1 MRRALPVL
9 ACIVRMPA
17 VFLHPAHN
25 PSTVHV
31 CPISCGCI
39 LSSHMCC
46 KRQSHACLPSYL
58 PPTYLP
64 APNRDLDEAAL
75 SRFARRIY
83 VPLPDKDTRAQL
95 IKQAMCGVTCDL
107 QDDEYSQL
115 SERLGQYSGRDLM
128 SVCREAAMQ
137 PVRELWGNRLLAGGQ
152 EGDKLAAQQ
161 RLLLVV
167 AEQLR
172 KGQPA
177 KRIRRE
183 LEAYRKRMEKNSST
197 AASASGSGASTS
209 TSLDWLN
216 VDDIM
221 VRAVVM
227 AAEMR
232 QKAAG
237 AGGSAPVV
245 STAVKAAK
253 AQKIGPSSLA
263 RRSVEGSG
271 GSSSADASTA
281 PSGKAAE
288 CTAVLQRQSR
298 SEQPMDDEGATGATG
313 NTGAPAPAAAADA
326 AGGVGSAGPAV
337 LGRTSVD
344 RQANAQAVS
353 SSTCDGEGGAP
364 GGGAGARSGDASA
377 VTTVAASGGSSSSSR
392 ATGRPPAP
400 KRQPS
405 ASGKAKGKGK
415 VGAGTEG
422 AAGALSMQ
430 ALLSLPCD
438 QLRPVR
444 LSDFERAL
452 SLISPSDFEG
462 VTARFEEW
470 NGQYGSGADRKGR
483 DRANKA
489 FFSMYV

>member
-1 MRRALPVL
+1 MSMRHALTVL
-9 ACIVRMPA
+9 ACAKSVYLPFPA
-17 VFLHPAHN
+17 PCPQPKYCACVSNQLQLH
-25 PSTVHV
+25 
-31 CPISCGCI
+31 
-39 LSSHMCC
+39 LSSHMYCNANLML
-46 KRQSHACLPSYL
+46 ACLPTCL
-58 PPTYLP
+58 L

-183 LEAYRKRMEKNSST
+183 LEAYRKRMEKNSIT
-197 AASASGSGASTS
+197 AASVSGSGASTS

-237 AGGSAPVV
+237 AGGSAPVA

-271 GSSSADASTA
+271 GSSSADANASTA

-288 CTAVLQRQSR
+288 CTAVPERQSR

-313 NTGAPAPAAAADA
+313 NTGAPAAAADA

-353 SSTCDGEGGAP
+353 SSKCDGEGGVQ

-415 VGAGTEG
+415 GGAGTEG

>member
-1 MRRALPVL
+1 M
-9 ACIVRMPA
+9 
-17 VFLHPAHN
+17 
-25 PSTVHV
+25 
-31 CPISCGCI
+31 
-39 LSSHMCC
+39 
-46 KRQSHACLPSYL
+46 PSY
-58 PPTYLP
+58 

-183 LEAYRKRMEKNSST
+183 LEAYRKRMEKNSIT

-237 AGGSAPVV
+237 VGGSAPVA

-271 GSSSADASTA
+271 GSSGADASTA

-288 CTAVLQRQSR
+288 CTAALERQSR
-298 SEQPMDDEGATGATG
+298 SGQPTDEEGATGATG
-313 NTGAPAPAAAADA
+313 NTGAFAAAADA

-353 SSTCDGEGGAP
+353 SSTCDGEGGVQ